1 MTFLVHM
8 AQHTERPFLM
18 VFNFLSAPDIIPVM
32 QSSAEWLSTLD
43 LDCEVRLAVDFQ
55 RDDVKD
61 VFQGRPKLAKARPSR
76 RFVEFYR
83 MIRASMKKW
92 NSC

>member
-1 MTFLVHM
+1 M
-8 AQHTERPFLM
+8 AELTELQLMM
-18 VFNFLSAPDIIPVM
+18 VFDFLSAFDHLPIM
-32 QSSAEWLSTLD
+32 QTSAEWLSTLD